1 MFVRCGKWLKVESS
15 FPKLDTDLVS
25 VMLRNLLSSVQLC
38 QSRCTRLPITFHLS
52 VLNFPLAKLLP
63 DKIK

>member
-1 MFVRCGKWLKVESS
+1 MAESS